1 MKSITKLSD
10 EIINTLDSNKTYTH
24 LSTIVKELIENSID
38 AKASKISIK
47 LLKGGLELIEVKDD
61 DVGMSRETLEKLCQR
76 FSSTKIDSYNDLNS
90 LETFGFRGEAL
101 SILSY
106 ISTLTIIS
114 RDKNSDIGYQ
124 AVFINGKID
133 KKNNIKNIVCNIGTV
148 IQAQNIFYNNPIRLN
163 YYTKNK
169 NDELEDIINTSAK
182 IAFHF
187 IHISFSLCTDNNRNN
202 IFITNGLSNDIK
214 NENEILELRKKLA
227 NKLFNQD
234 LSDGFFKFDNN
245 EVDNNNLNNASS
257 GIAFNLKTINNNM
270 KNFKFIC
277 YHTKPSNYIKKSK
290 LIIFINN
297 RLVKI
302 NSLKKIFNDTYNKF
316 LVKKGNFFAYLS
328 INCPP
333 ELLDV
338 NVKANKSEVFFQN
351 EDQLLEN
358 FGNLLESVLREEIN
372 SKNYYAGEYK
382 GFGIDNKKENELL
395 FDEIKDKKNI
405 YAKDKIRVDNRNIS
419 IERYLSLKKIDS
431 KTRPKLANN
440 EDIEINNDNNNKG
453 LNLGKLNDNDFYFIQ
468 KKIEKENELTFA
480 NIILKEIYQNLFL
493 QEKELKEF
501 NKNENKRE
509 IEKDKGN
516 FEEEKSEKD
525 KDNNNELIDEEENK
539 INLGLNNIFKQG
551 IYVGFIKSNLNF
563 TLQNHTSIYLIN
575 TRVLLQEYFF
585 YQLLISHNGLNSFV
599 ETIKLNSESFSLEN
613 LFSFIS
619 NQFRDNIEQKKHSE
633 IMFQNIDY
641 VKTNIIPTIKVLMKG
656 IAGFNENNI
665 IDEIKIINFFNNDKF
680 IMFCLDYIPLL
691 YFSIIEHIYFL
702 QEEKS
707 SIQENKNINCII
719 DLIKIIS
726 YYYATAYIQFLQKEN
741 EEFINIFYRDIIL
754 YDIKVDKN
762 FALRKKLKPQEIC
775 EKLIDTETLYTV
787 FERC

>member
-1 MKSITKLSD
+1 MKKTLSKLSD
-10 EIINTLDSNKTYTH
+10 DIINTLDSNKTFTH

-61 DVGMSRETLEKLCQR
+61 GVGMNKETLEKLCLR
-76 FSSTKIDSYNDLNS
+76 FTSTKIESYNDLSS

-114 RDKNSDIGYQ
+114 RDKNSEYGYQ
-124 AVFINGKID
+124 AVFINGKMD
-133 KKNNIKNIVCNIGTV
+133 QKNNIKSIVCNVGTV
-148 IQAQNIFYNNPIRLN
+148 IQVQNIFYNNPIRTSYFL
-163 YYTKNK
+163 KNK
-169 NDELEDIINTSAK
+169 NDELEDIINTAAK
-182 IAFHF
+182 LAFHF
-187 IHISFSLCTDNNRNN
+187 INISFSLCTDNNRNSV
-202 IFITNGLSNDIK
+202 FITTGKNNNTDID
-214 NENEILELRKKLA
+214 ELELRKNLA

-245 EVDNNNLNNASS
+245 ENDENGLDKKNS
-257 GIAFNLKTINNNM
+257 GIAFNLKTINNTM

-302 NSLKKIFNDTYNKF
+302 NSLKKIFQDTYNKF
-316 LVKKGNFFAYLS
+316 LIKKGNFFAYLS
-328 INCPP
+328 ISCPP

-351 EDQLLEN
+351 EEQLLEN

-382 GFGIDNKKENELL
+382 GFNTENKKQNEIL
-395 FDEIKDKKNI
+395 FDENKDKKNI
-405 YAKDKIRVDNRNIS
+405 YAKDKIRVDNKNIS
-419 IERYLSLKKIDS
+419 IERYLALKKIDS
-431 KTRPKLANN
+431 KQKPRNIESN
-440 EDIEINNDNNNKG
+440 EEENMDIENDNNNSNFNQI
-453 LNLGKLNDNDFYFIQ
+453 NLLQ
-468 KKIEKENELTFA
+468 KKIDKENQLCFA

-493 QEKELKEF
+493 QEKDINDINTQK
-501 NKNENKRE
+501 NKPNDESDENKDE
-509 IEKDKGN
+509 IEED
-516 FEEEKSEKD
+516 
-525 KDNNNELIDEEENK
+525 ENK
-539 INLGLNNIFKQG
+539 INYTLNNIFKQG
-551 IYVGFIKSNLNF
+551 TYIGYIKNNFFI
-563 TLQNHTSIYLIN
+563 TLQYQTSMYLIN

-585 YQLLISHNGLNSFV
+585 YQILISYDGNNSYV
-599 ETIKLNSESFSLEN
+599 ENISLSSEFFSLEK

-619 NQFRDNIEQKKHSE
+619 EQFNDNIEKKNHAD
-633 IMFQNIDY
+633 IMLEKIDY
-641 VKTNIIPTIKVLMKG
+641 IKSNIIPTTKILTKG
-656 IAGFNENNI
+656 IIEFDEKDI
-665 IDEIKIINFFNNDKF
+665 ISGIKMVNFFKNDKF
-680 IMFCLDYIPLL
+680 IVFCLDYIPLI
-691 YFSIIEHIYFL
+691 YFSIVEHIYFFK
-702 QEEKS
+702 EEKS
-707 SIQENKNINCII
+707 NIQENKNINCII

-726 YYYATAYIQFLQKEN
+726 YYYALAYVEFLKKEN
-741 EEFINIFYRDIIL
+741 EEFINIFFRDIIL
-754 YDIKVDKN
+754 YDIKADKN
-762 FALRKKLKPQEIC
+762 FLLRKKLKPQEIY

>member
-1 MKSITKLSD
+1 MNKLSD
-10 EIINTLDSNKTYTH
+10 EIINTLDSNKTFTH

-38 AKASKISIK
+38 AKATKISIK

-61 DVGMSRETLEKLCQR
+61 GTGMNKETLEKLCQR

-106 ISTLTIIS
+106 ISTLTIIT

-169 NDELEDIINTSAK
+169 NDELEDIINTAAK

-202 IFITNGLSNDIK
+202 IFMTNGLSTDNN
-214 NENEILELRKKLA
+214 NEKDILELRKKLA

-234 LSDGFFKFDNN
+234 LSDGFFKFDN
-245 EVDNNNLNNASS
+245 EVDDNNLNNTNS
-257 GIAFNLKTINNNM
+257 GIAFNLKTINNTM
-270 KNFKFIC
+270 KNFKFVC

-382 GFGIDNKKENELL
+382 GFYSDNKKDNELL
-395 FDEIKDKKNI
+395 FDEVKDKKNI

-431 KTRPKLANN
+431 KQRPKPNADKQNDEEKN
-440 EDIEINNDNNNKG
+440 GNVDNIDNDEINI
-453 LNLGKLNDNDFYFIQ
+453 IQ
-468 KKIEKENELTFA
+468 KKIDKNNQLSFA
-480 NIILKEIYQNLFL
+480 NLILKEIYQNLFL
-493 QEKELKEF
+493 QEKDIIKQNKEN
-501 NKNENKRE
+501 NKIMIDKEDKEDKEDEEQKSDNE
-509 IEKDKGN
+509 
-516 FEEEKSEKD
+516 
-525 KDNNNELIDEEENK
+525 KDNNNEIDDEEEENK
-539 INLGLNNIFKQG
+539 INIALNNIFKQG
-551 IYVGFIKSNLNF
+551 VYIGFIKSNLNF
-563 TLQNHTSIYLIN
+563 NLQYQKSIYLIN

-585 YQLLISHNGLNSFV
+585 YQLLISHNGNNSFV
-599 ETIKLNSESFSLEN
+599 ETIKLNSESFSLGG
-613 LFSFIS
+613 LLSFIS
-619 NQFRDNIEQKKHSE
+619 NQFYDNLEQKNHSD
-633 IMFQNIDY
+633 IMLQKIDY
-641 VKTNIIPTIKVLMKG
+641 INSNIIPIAKILTKG
-656 IAGFNENNI
+656 IIDFNDNNI
-665 IDEIKIINFFNNDKF
+665 INKIKIVNFFKNDKF
-680 IMFCLDYIPLL
+680 VIFCLDYIPLI
-691 YFSIIEHIYFL
+691 YFSIIEHIYFFK
-702 QEEKS
+702 EEKS
-707 SIQENKNINCII
+707 NIQENNNINCII

-726 YYYATAYIQFLQKEN
+726 YYYSTAYIDFLRNEN
-741 EEFINIFYRDIIL
+741 EEFINIFFRDIIL
-754 YDIKVDKN
+754 YDIKIDKN

-775 EKLIDTETLYTV
+775 EKLIDTDTLYTV

>member
-1 MKSITKLSD
+1 MNKLSD
-10 EIINTLDSNKTYTH
+10 EIINTLDSNKTFTH

-38 AKASKISIK
+38 AKATKISIK

-61 DVGMSRETLEKLCQR
+61 GTGMNKETLEKLCQR

-106 ISTLTIIS
+106 ISTLTIIT

-169 NDELEDIINTSAK
+169 NDELEDIINTAAK

-202 IFITNGLSNDIK
+202 IFMTNGLSTDNN
-214 NENEILELRKKLA
+214 NEKDILELRKKLA

-234 LSDGFFKFDNN
+234 LSDGFFKFDN
-245 EVDNNNLNNASS
+245 EVDDNNLNNTNS
-257 GIAFNLKTINNNM
+257 GIAFNLKTINNTM
-270 KNFKFIC
+270 KNFKFVC

-382 GFGIDNKKENELL
+382 GFYSDNKKDNELL
-395 FDEIKDKKNI
+395 FDEVKDKKNI

-431 KTRPKLANN
+431 KQRPKPNADKQNDEEKN
-440 EDIEINNDNNNKG
+440 GNVDNIDNDEINI
-453 LNLGKLNDNDFYFIQ
+453 IQ
-468 KKIEKENELTFA
+468 KKIDKNNQLSFA
-480 NIILKEIYQNLFL
+480 NLILKEIYQNLFL
-493 QEKELKEF
+493 QEKDIIKQNKEN
-501 NKNENKRE
+501 NKIMIDKEDKEDKEDEEQKSDN
-509 IEKDKGN
+509 EKDK
-516 FEEEKSEKD
+516 
-525 KDNNNELIDEEENK
+525 NNEIDDEEEENK
-539 INLGLNNIFKQG
+539 INIALNNIFKQG
-551 IYVGFIKSNLNF
+551 VYIGFIKSNLNF
-563 TLQNHTSIYLIN
+563 NLQYQKSIYLIN

-585 YQLLISHNGLNSFV
+585 YQLLISHNGNNSFV
-599 ETIKLNSESFSLEN
+599 ETIKLNSESFSLGG
-613 LFSFIS
+613 LLSFIS
-619 NQFRDNIEQKKHSE
+619 NQFYDNLEQKNHSD
-633 IMFQNIDY
+633 IMLQKIDY
-641 VKTNIIPTIKVLMKG
+641 INSNIIPIAKILTKG
-656 IAGFNENNI
+656 IIDFNDNNI
-665 IDEIKIINFFNNDKF
+665 INKIKIVNFFKNDKF
-680 IMFCLDYIPLL
+680 VIFCLDYIPLI
-691 YFSIIEHIYFL
+691 YFSIIEHIYFFK
-702 QEEKS
+702 EEKS
-707 SIQENKNINCII
+707 NIQENNNINCII

-726 YYYATAYIQFLQKEN
+726 YYYSTAYIVFLRTEN
-741 EEFINIFYRDIIL
+741 EEFINIFFRDIIL
-754 YDIKVDKN
+754 YDIKIDKN

-775 EKLIDTETLYTV
+775 EKLIDTDTLYTV

>member
-1 MKSITKLSD
+1 MNKLSD
-10 EIINTLDSNKTYTH
+10 EIINTLDSNKTFTH

-38 AKASKISIK
+38 AKATKISIK

-61 DVGMSRETLEKLCQR
+61 GTGMNKETLEKLCQR

-106 ISTLTIIS
+106 ISTLTIIT

-169 NDELEDIINTSAK
+169 NDELEDIINTAAK

-202 IFITNGLSNDIK
+202 IFMTNGLSTDNN
-214 NENEILELRKKLA
+214 NEKDILELRKKLA

-234 LSDGFFKFDNN
+234 LSDGFFKFDN
-245 EVDNNNLNNASS
+245 EVDDNNLNNTNS
-257 GIAFNLKTINNNM
+257 GIAFNLKTINNTM
-270 KNFKFIC
+270 KNFKFVC

-382 GFGIDNKKENELL
+382 GFYSDNKKDNELL
-395 FDEIKDKKNI
+395 FDEVKDKKNI

-431 KTRPKLANN
+431 KQRPKPNADKQNDEEKN
-440 EDIEINNDNNNKG
+440 GNVDNIDNDEINI
-453 LNLGKLNDNDFYFIQ
+453 IQ
-468 KKIEKENELTFA
+468 KKIDKNNQLSFA
-480 NIILKEIYQNLFL
+480 NLILKEIYQNLFL
-493 QEKELKEF
+493 QEKDIIKQNKEN
-501 NKNENKRE
+501 NKIMIDKEDKEDEEQKSDNE
-509 IEKDKGN
+509 
-516 FEEEKSEKD
+516 
-525 KDNNNELIDEEENK
+525 KDNNNEIDDEEEENK
-539 INLGLNNIFKQG
+539 INIALNNIFKQG
-551 IYVGFIKSNLNF
+551 VYIGFIKSNLNF
-563 TLQNHTSIYLIN
+563 NLQYQKSIYLIN

-585 YQLLISHNGLNSFV
+585 YQLLISHNGNNSFV
-599 ETIKLNSESFSLEN
+599 ETIKLNSESFSLGG
-613 LFSFIS
+613 LLSFIS
-619 NQFRDNIEQKKHSE
+619 NQFYDNLEQKNHSD
-633 IMFQNIDY
+633 IMLQKIDY
-641 VKTNIIPTIKVLMKG
+641 INSNIIPIAKILTKG
-656 IAGFNENNI
+656 IIDFNDNNI
-665 IDEIKIINFFNNDKF
+665 INKIKIVNFFKNDKF
-680 IMFCLDYIPLL
+680 VIFCLDYIPLI
-691 YFSIIEHIYFL
+691 YFSIIEHIYFFK
-702 QEEKS
+702 EEKS
-707 SIQENKNINCII
+707 NIQENNNINCII

-726 YYYATAYIQFLQKEN
+726 YYYSTAYIDFLRNEN
-741 EEFINIFYRDIIL
+741 EEFINIFFRDIIL
-754 YDIKVDKN
+754 YDIKIDKN

-775 EKLIDTETLYTV
+775 EKLIDTDTLYTV

>member
-1 MKSITKLSD
+1 MKSINKLSE
-10 EIINTLDSNKTYTH
+10 EIINTLDSNKTFTH

-38 AKASKISIK
+38 AKATKISIK
-47 LLKGGLELIEVKDD
+47 LLKGGIDLIEVKDD
-61 DVGMSRETLEKLCQR
+61 GVGMSRETLEKLCQR
-76 FSSTKIDSYNDLNS
+76 FSSTKIESYSDLNS

-169 NDELEDIINTSAK
+169 NDELEEIINTAAK

-187 IHISFSLCTDNNRNN
+187 INISFSLCTDNNRNN
-202 IFITNGLSNDIK
+202 IFMTNGLIKDSND
-214 NENEILELRKKLA
+214 ENEILELRKKLA
-227 NKLFNQD
+227 SKLFNQD
-234 LSDGFFKFDNN
+234 LSDGFFKFDN
-245 EVDNNNLNNASS
+245 EKDNDINSANS
-257 GIAFNLKTINNNM
+257 GIAFNLQTINNTM
-270 KNFKFIC
+270 KNFKFVC

-290 LIIFINN
+290 LIVFINN

-382 GFGIDNKKENELL
+382 GFELDNKKENELL

-431 KTRPKLANN
+431 KTRPKPLSNDEANEN
-440 EDIEINNDNNNKG
+440 KKNDSKNNHNNN
-453 LNLGKLNDNDFYFIQ
+453 YYYSIQ

-480 NIILKEIYQNLFL
+480 NIVLKEIYQNLFL
-493 QEKELKEF
+493 QEKEINKQ
-501 NKNENKRE
+501 KNEEKKIE
-509 IEKDKGN
+509 IEKEN
-516 FEEEKSEKD
+516 YEEKKSDEEND
-525 KDNNNELIDEEENK
+525 SDNNSIEEEENK
-539 INLGLNNIFKQG
+539 INIALNNIFKNG
-551 IYVGFIKSNLNF
+551 VYVGFIKYNLNF
-563 TLQNHTSIYLIN
+563 TLQSQTSIYLIN
-575 TRVLLQEYFF
+575 SRVLLQEYFF
-585 YQLLISHNGLNSFV
+585 YQLLISHNGLNSYV
-599 ETIKLNSESFSLEN
+599 ETIRLSSVTFSLKN
-613 LFSFIS
+613 LLTFIS
-619 NQFRDNIEQKKHSE
+619 NQFYDNPEKKSNSDIMLQKL
-633 IMFQNIDY
+633 DY
-641 VKTNIIPTIKVLMKG
+641 INSNIIPTAKVLTKG
-656 IAGFNENNI
+656 IIGFDDNNI
-665 IDEIKIINFFNNDKF
+665 INEIKIVNFFKNDKF
-680 IMFCLDYIPLL
+680 VVFCLDYIPLI
-691 YFSIIEHIYFL
+691 YFSIIEHIYFSK
-702 QEEKS
+702 EENS
-707 SIQENKNINCII
+707 NIQENRNINCII

-726 YYYATAYIQFLQKEN
+726 YYYATAYLEFLSKEN
-741 EEFINIFYRDIIL
+741 EEFIDIFFRDIIL